1 VVTCKSGSA
10 GRAGETDQPKG
21 GHRASTRPQP
31 IVQDASL
38 AAALVDRI
46 LHHGEVFYLKGPSF
60 RLKGRSLDSE
70 LVAAAP
76 ASTNGTDAGLQA
88 EHRTGGPEDAVR

>member
-1 VVTCKSGSA
+1 MLFRSVVQDA
-10 GRAGETDQPKG
+10 
-21 GHRASTRPQP
+21 

-60 RLKGRSLDSE
+60 RLKGRFLDSE
-70 LVAAAP
+70 LIAAAP
-76 ASTNGTDAGLQA
+76 ASTNGADGGVEA